1 LSFDE
6 AKIDDELDLGIKAR
20 SSVIGFESEGG
31 DSNMKST
38 GGFRDNPDQT
48 TDSKR
53 AILKNV
59 TDVTYW
65 KEDEQIDQA

>member
-1 LSFDE
+1 
-6 AKIDDELDLGIKAR
+6 
-20 SSVIGFESEGG
+20 
-31 DSNMKST
+31 MKST